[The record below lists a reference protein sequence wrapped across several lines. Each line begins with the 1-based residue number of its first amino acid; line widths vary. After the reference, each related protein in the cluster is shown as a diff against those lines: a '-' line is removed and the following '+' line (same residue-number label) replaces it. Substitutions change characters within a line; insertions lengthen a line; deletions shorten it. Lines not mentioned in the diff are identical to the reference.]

1 MAGCG
6 IRCIV
11 KSKEGSY
18 SQVECGYNSSSFP
31 RIRARLSAD
40 TESPADGRSEGQGRE
55 CQYDQK
61 HITATVGDLA
71 AFFFESEHLFPRAS
85 SCKLSV

>member
-1 MAGCG
+1 MAGCAPLHSLAYAPDYQL
-6 IRCIV
+6 IPKV
-11 KSKEGSY
+11 
-18 SQVECGYNSSSFP
+18 QVP
-31 RIRARLSAD
+31 
-40 TESPADGRSEGQGRE
+40 DGRSEGQGRE